1 MKKFFYICALL
12 AVVCAHATT
21 TSVFFPIS
29 SMFGGNGFS
38 GTFKIQSQAPVITD
52 NTRIYVGTFTN
63 VTVTPG
69 IDPVVG
75 LTPNNYLVTFSSAQT
90 PWRIGVPAS
99 TNQLNALNL
108 TVGPLPTYLYQPA
121 GIISVSNTSSAT
133 ITGDG
138 TPTNPIAVTVIGG
151 GSVGGFS
158 GTATNLDGNATNQVL
173 TLIAGNAP
181 DFNAWYA
188 FTNGALWSFPTGA
201 PVDTDWYNGSYP
213 PANAVRQFG
222 VIFGAGLIALDDEAY
237 PPFVCFGTV
246 YPDVPS
252 TQWQTWDYLPMDI
265 IYSEGGM
272 VIGGRHF
279 QSLVKTT
286 VPEGCL
292 VVASNVTALTFTGN
306 GSGLTNVN
314 GGAIT
319 GTVPLIA
326 LPVGVVTNNATG
338 LTLTGTFAGT
348 HSGNGGGLTNIN
360 GGAITGTV
368 PLIALPAAVLTNAS
382 PLVGTNDSRNFA
394 FSGSWRFVNGLIYS
408 GGVGANPGELF
419 LADDLAGVWD
429 SIQMLGSTFVFST
442 NVALLPGL
450 NFYGGAAGLTNYAYT
465 NLNGTPTLGTAA
477 AQSTNVIVAQASAAA
492 TNSLGWLARSNSV
505 PLPATVVTN
514 ASMANGGTQVILGTV
529 GVVNGQLVLNLT
541 NNLPTVLSNLTVYGN
556 TYFSGTNYSTNGF
569 VSALGFRNYN
579 GGFAVS
585 GTDGTIT
592 NNQGMVGTGTVKASG
607 YSPMNGTNYIVD
619 PFGNGLFGDAG
630 ISNGAVTIPSGSDI
644 NLMNG
649 NIYLKANNNVD
660 IQGGNGTF
668 QVNNGLNINIGGA
681 NKIVF
686 AGGDIMSSTKVIGS
700 NGVFLVQL
708 AAIPTNSIPAG
719 ASSITNWLKCNLNGT
734 IYLVATN
741 YVSGGW
747 LYSKQSATI
756 TTTP

>member
-188 FTNGALWSFPTGA
+188 FTNSALWSFSGSA
-201 PVDTDWYNGSYP
+201 AVDTSWYNGSYP
-213 PANAVRQFG
+213 PANEVQQSG
-222 VIFGAGLIALDDEAY
+222 VIFGSGLIALDDEAF

-306 GSGLTNVN
+306 GSGLTGIPFSALSGVAPASVTNLTAAQLVGVNNAAAKSFPNNLTVSTPASGQVQISTTSGNPVIQLYNYLTNLMFQVDQNGNVQAAGQFN
-314 GGAIT
+314 GSGAGLSNVPSLFTSITAGSTPQFTLTVYGTNGSPLTNTFIFGKSGNLSGVSSLTAATIT
-319 GTVPLIA
+319 GTLINSQ
-326 LPVGVVTNNATG
+326 TNNT
-338 LTLTGTFAGT
+338 
-348 HSGNGGGLTNIN
+348 SGNA
-360 GGAITGTV
+360 GGATNLYGTV
-368 PLIALPAAVLTNAS
+368 AL
-382 PLVGTNDSRNFA
+382 G
-394 FSGSWRFVNGLIYS
+394 
-408 GGVGANPGELF
+408 
-419 LADDLAGVWD
+419 
-429 SIQMLGSTFVFST
+429 Q
-442 NVALLPGL
+442 LPG
-450 NFYGGAAGLTNYAYT
+450 A
-465 NLNGTPTLGTAA
+465 
-477 AQSTNVIVAQASAAA
+477 
-492 TNSLGWLARSNSV
+492 
-505 PLPATVVTN
+505 VVTN

-619 PFGNGLFGDAG
+619 PFGNGLFGNAG